1 MEASIETAVG
11 ILLGLTIILVAY
23 TLFFPMIEERQ
34 REASFVQA
42 RNIALQLHD
51 ALESVAAAG
60 RGARTTLRFEV
71 PSEVVVLA
79 GKGTEVNKSIWIMLK
94 NPPRFSGSVVL
105 ATGAVSIVNQTVEES
120 QLVFKVMA
128 IGGWNLTLSGAIPSG
143 SDVPLVVENVG
154 NKTIRVVASGG

>member
-1 MEASIETAVG
+1 M
-11 ILLGLTIILVAY
+11 TIILVAY